1 MAARSRWIAGALA
14 AATLAAIL
22 TIPGPV
28 SARQLVLNE
37 RCCFRTTVDAYGVY
51 FVHWDGP
58 TKRSNGLPS
67 SGFRGDYEVQWFW
80 STRSLEIFE
89 WSGSFAGF
97 ETLKPTIVSPPKL
110 GARHDYSTAKYA
122 LYTAELEESAA
133 GVDWCTFDTGLQCSP
148 VLSRSN
154 DCFPDREFH
163 QGAGD
168 TFTLSPWDNKSSSN
182 FPQDGGWSVYVPIRW
197 NPNCTPLADTA
208 LKDGFFSRGG
218 DYWGRTISTPPLH
231 ELEQL
236 LPKPG
241 TKGAKR
247 PPLFDQGTVCTY
259 SLFKRATDHT
269 FKGMMLVVGHAS
281 EFPRSQLPHWQQR
294 VHKLSGTVAVQAKVF
309 RDDFD
314 KLQKELN
321 ESGSTSDP
329 FAADFP
335 ANGCRKPA

>member
-1 MAARSRWIAGALA
+1 MASRSRWIAGALA
-14 AATLAAIL
+14 ATTLAAIL

-28 SARQLVLNE
+28 SARRLAVSE
-37 RCCFRTTVDAYGVY
+37 RCCFRTTVDAYGFY
-51 FVHWDGP
+51 QAHWDGP

-67 SGFRGDYEVQWFW
+67 SGFRGDYQVQWLW

-97 ETLKPTIVSPPKL
+97 ETLKPTIVSPPKP

-133 GVDWCTFDTGLQCSP
+133 NVDWCTFDTGLQCSP
-148 VLSRSN
+148 VLRRN

-163 QGAGD
+163 QGD
-168 TFTLSPWDNKSSSN
+168 TFTYSAWDNKSSSN
-182 FPQDGGWSVYVPIRW
+182 FPQEGGWSVYVPIRW
-197 NPNCTPLADTA
+197 KPNCTGLADIA
-208 LKDGFFSRGG
+208 FKDGFFSRQG

-294 VHKLSGTVAVQAKVF
+294 LRKLSGTVAVQAKVF
-309 RDDFD
+309 RDEAD
-314 KLQKELN
+314 KLKGEFVSN
-321 ESGSTSDP
+321 AP